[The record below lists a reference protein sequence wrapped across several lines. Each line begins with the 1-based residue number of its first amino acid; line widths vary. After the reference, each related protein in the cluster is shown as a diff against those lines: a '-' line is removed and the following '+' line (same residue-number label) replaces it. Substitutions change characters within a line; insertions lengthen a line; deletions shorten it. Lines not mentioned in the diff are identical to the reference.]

1 MTADELAAFVAE
13 IRAEADARLA
23 ILRAVDREFAAP
35 RAARWEYDHALAAW
49 TEMLALTD
57 ADTHALHCAA
67 CEEAGRE
74 LTPADMRGLL
84 GLH

>member
-1 MTADELAAFVAE
+1 MTADELSAFVAE

-23 ILRAVDREFAAP
+23 ILHAVDRESLPLEP
-35 RAARWEYDHALAAW
+35 RDEYDHALAAW
-49 TEMLALTD
+49 TEMRALTD
-57 ADTHALHCAA
+57 ADTHALHLAA

-74 LTPADMRGLL
+74 LTPAEMRGLF